1 MSMAALL
8 RDTFGLLALL
18 GMIYLWSVIATALVA

>member
-1 MSMAALL
+1 MSMAVLL

-18 GMIYLWSVIATALVA
+18 VVIYLWSVIATALVA